1 MYKIL
6 IFIALSAVGL
16 NAQSKLYSNNDA
28 SISLEQSIL
37 DNTLSLSEPESIIT
51 KVFFYNKET
60 LDRTIYDNVSNS
72 IDINLD
78 ELLPGLYTVMVYVD
92 GDIIVFRVDVRLGV
106 KDKIKDVI
114 LPMEVAL
121 ELEEKP
127 IKYYR
132 VISTVNHQYSQSK
145 FNVFTEKQKNNL
157 IRKNVFDLV
166 SYTGKKNTLVLYAVY
181 NDNSEEL
188 VYETEAPKEVDLFN
202 SGRVLANVN

>member
-16 NAQSKLYSNNDA
+16 NAQSKLYPNNDA

-37 DNTLSLSEPESIIT
+37 DNTLSLSEPESIIN

-114 LPMEVAL
+114 QPMEVAL

-132 VISTVNHQYSQSK
+132 AISTVNHQYSQSK

-202 SGRVLANVN
+202 NGRVLANVK